1 MNQQNLLS
9 TEKAAIVCRAS
20 RCVRS
25 QLSVSLPSAGAY
37 SARFGTPPVSN
48 ANSRKLFAPQTLH
61 HSKTEEN

>member
-1 MNQQNLLS
+1 MSQRYEQSAN
-9 TEKAAIVCRAS
+9 KAAIFCRAS

-48 ANSRKLFAPQTLH
+48 ANSRKPFAPQTLH